1 MPDNIYKFR
10 RNKWAD
16 PKRLKLIAHSKP
28 SWLGSRYLSGFIVL
42 CALVGFVAVQAWP
55 KLRPET
61 AKPAAVANS
70 LSVRVIDGDTI
81 SLQDGKPNVRLVG
94 FNAPE
99 TGSRAKCEAER
110 QKGEAAT
117 QRLRELV
124 SNGRSE
130 FKQVACSCAHG
141 TEGSDA
147 CNYGRRC
154 GTLRVNGADVGSTL
168 INGGLAVRFVCG
180 ATSCPPLPRPWC

>member
-81 SLQDGKPNVRLVG
+81 SLQDGKSRSSRRAVKVTRL
-94 FNAPE
+94 
-99 TGSRAKCEAER
+99 
-110 QKGEAAT
+110 T
-117 QRLRELV
+117 QL
-124 SNGRSE
+124 G
-130 FKQVACSCAHG
+130 H
-141 TEGSDA
+141 
-147 CNYGRRC
+147 
-154 GTLRVNGADVGSTL
+154 
-168 INGGLAVRFVCG
+168 GGL
-180 ATSCPPLPRPWC
+180 SQ

>member
-16 PKRLKLIAHSKP
+16 PKRLIAHSKP

-168 INGGLAVRFVCG
+168 INEGLAVRFVCG